1 MVIVVIEIRI
11 GDHRNLTPDWKG
23 VMDGFLKE
31 MKT

>member
-11 GDHRNLTPDWKG
+11 GDYRNLILDWKG

-31 MKT
+31 MKI